1 MPATVGFAGATNG
14 ARPVVIVE
22 QRIVARTCAC
32 EFPVFLDQ
40 DFDSNSRKT
49 KGQKPEGEVEGFI
62 GHAPKVEPS
71 RQGRVA
77 SVLDRGKTTGLQF

>member
-22 QRIVARTCAC
+22 QRIVARTCAG

-49 KGQKPEGEVEGFI
+49 KGQKPKGEVESFI
-62 GHAPKVEPS
+62 GHSSKVEPS
-71 RQGRVA
+71 WQGRGA
-77 SVLDRGKTTGLQF
+77 LVLVCEKTTDP